1 MGWTGTRGGIT
12 RARNGVTRGVADAS
26 NVVTSRI
33 TGGASN
39 EVTGGITRRAGNV
52 TNASSGVTSG
62 ITRRAGNVTGVVVV
76 WVIMGLMSASKYSY
90 RDHNCWNSANSL

>member
-12 RARNGVTRGVADAS
+12 RASNGVTRGVADAS
-26 NVVTSRI
+26 DVVTCRI

-39 EVTGGITRRAGNV
+39 EVTGGV

-76 WVIMGLMSASKYSY
+76 WVTL
-90 RDHNCWNSANSL
+90 